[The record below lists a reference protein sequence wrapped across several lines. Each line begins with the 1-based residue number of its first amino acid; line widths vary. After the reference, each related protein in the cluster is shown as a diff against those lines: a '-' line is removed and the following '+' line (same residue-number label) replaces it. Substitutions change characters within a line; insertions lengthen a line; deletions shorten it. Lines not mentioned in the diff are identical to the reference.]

1 MEKTKNENVKTPKT
15 TKEKVIFGL
24 KIGGNV
30 IFYLVIIALFLF
42 SIMNINAGGSGRA
55 PNLFGKG
62 MLSVQSNSME
72 KMGDYPNGY
81 TDEYDNYKIKSFS
94 KGDLLYVDVLSTK
107 DKKNL
112 KVGDVIT
119 FETTINGKTALNT
132 HRIVYVAYDSEGNM
146 QSFCTQGDFSVTFKG
161 LVFDPTNEADADKM
175 LDLEQ
180 SGDIDTFS
188 VDNLDRILYKV
199 TGINRGAG
207 KVLDNIQQNWLFYFV
222 IPVLAL
228 LLFEVFMVIKN
239 ITDLRNEKAK
249 ASLATDKEAMLQE
262 VEAERERI
270 RQELLREMGMAPK
283 EEIVEPT
290 IETTDA
296 PVEDAKVEETN
307 TEEPNVIDSTVAED
321 EGKTE

>member
-1 MEKTKNENVKTPKT
+1 MIFMEKTNNENVKTPKT
-15 TKEKVIFGL
+15 TKEKVIFGF
-24 KIGGNV
+24 KIGGNL

-42 SIMNINAGGSGRA
+42 SIMNINSGGKGGI

-62 MLSVQSNSME
+62 VLSVQSNSMKRSE
-72 KMGDYPNGY
+72 QLADLPEWN
-81 TDEYDNYKIKSFS
+81 DYKIGEFDR
-94 KGDLLYVDVLSTK
+94 GDLLYVDIFNKK
-107 DKKNL
+107 DTSSL

-119 FETTINGKTALNT
+119 FYDANLESLNT
-132 HRIVYVAYDSEGNM
+132 HRIVYIHENGVSVI
-146 QSFCTQGDFSVTFKG
+146 TQGDAKAESQRFNKEDPLGDYNALLELSGAIETVT
-161 LVFDPTNEADADKM
+161 
-175 LDLEQ
+175 
-180 SGDIDTFS
+180 
-188 VDNLDRILYKV
+188 VDQIRGVV

-283 EEIVEPT
+283 EEIVEPA